1 MSELEP
7 RNTIDELTGLPNFAT
22 FIAMAQHVLN
32 DPTERKDI
40 AFVYFNL
47 ENFRSYNEAYGLA
60 AGNDC
65 LVTVARTIEAF
76 FPQELCGRIASDH
89 FGVLTDKADLEFPN
103 DLLWEMDQMEFYVSL
118 SDEYSS
124 QICSSV
130 PSLAPSSVL

>member
-1 MSELEP
+1 MSDFEP
-7 RNTIDELTGLPNFAT
+7 RNTTDELTGLPNFAS

-47 ENFRSYNEAYGLA
+47 ENFRSYNEIYGLP

-65 LVTVARTIEAF
+65 LVAVARTIEAF

-89 FGVLTDKADLEFPN
+89 FAVLTDKADLEFKIV
-103 DLLWEMDQMEFYVSL
+103 EV
-118 SDEYSS
+118 
-124 QICSSV
+124 
-130 PSLAPSSVL
+130 